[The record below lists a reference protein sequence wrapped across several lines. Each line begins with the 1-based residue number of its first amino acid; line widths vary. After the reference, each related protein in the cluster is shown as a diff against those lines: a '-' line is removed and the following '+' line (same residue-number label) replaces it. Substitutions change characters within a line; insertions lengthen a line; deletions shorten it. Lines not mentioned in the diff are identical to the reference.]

1 MNRSSQAYGLVAW
14 IVALSLLLAGCASMP
29 PGADYP
35 KIASTALAD
44 PASTPLGHGVDALAK
59 AHPGLS
65 GFRLFAS
72 GSDAFTLRVQMADR
86 AQRTLDVQ
94 YFIFND
100 DTTGKLLMSAIL
112 HAASRGVRVRIL
124 MDDSEARSNG
134 DRLGTLANNANVEV
148 RLYNPFYYRGSNP
161 VFRYTELAL
170 TFS

>member
-14 IVALSLLLAGCASMP
+14 IVALSPLLAGCASMP

-44 PASTPLGHGVDALAK
+44 PASTPLGQGVEALAK

-72 GSDAFTLRVQMADR
+72 GSDAFTLRVQMANR

-94 YFIFND
+94 YFIFKA
-100 DTTGKLLMSAIL
+100 DTTGKPLMGAIL
-112 HAASRGVRVRIL
+112 PAASRVVRVRIR
-124 MDDSEARSNG
+124 MDDSQARG
-134 DRLGTLANNANVEV
+134 EDARRATLVANA
-148 RLYNPFYYRGSNP
+148 
-161 VFRYTELAL
+161 
-170 TFS
+170 